1 MCYHEPM
8 ALAENSKARFN
19 YEILKSF
26 DAGIELF
33 GHEVK
38 ALKTGKGAL
47 LGSHVVVRG
56 GEAFLVGAS
65 IAPYQ
70 SGNVPEN
77 YDAERARKLLLTKG
91 ELQGLADAEGT
102 KGLTIVAL
110 KVYNKG
116 NRLKLQV
123 GIARGKKQYDKRHS
137 IKKRDMEREL
147 GRTLKR

>member
-1 MCYHEPM
+1 
-8 ALAENSKARFN
+8 
-19 YEILKSF
+19 
-26 DAGIELF
+26 
-33 GHEVK
+33 
-38 ALKTGKGAL
+38 
-47 LGSHVVVRG
+47 
-56 GEAFLVGAS
+56 VGAS

-70 SGNVPEN
+70 SGNVPED

-91 ELQGLADAEGT
+91 ELQELADAEGT